1 LRKYFGMK
9 KMIEYLKL
17 PDFWAQ
23 IEKKEDPTL
32 NKKAFV
38 VGTYFSESK
47 TVLAVSSSARQEG
60 IKKGMSLVQA
70 KALAP
75 KLEVVSP
82 NFDLYENIFEKIR
95 ALLQKRYPVIEPEP
109 SKGIFI
115 DYSGLNKIYGAAL
128 DEGRSLQRELKSS
141 FCLKSILGMSETKF
155 VSRLAVEANSDTFL
169 EVKRNEVKDF
179 LAPWPVE
186 VVPGIKECLGKNGI
200 HDVCS
205 DLNLRHISDL
215 MKLPKEFLQVA
226 FGMKRA
232 ELIYACVHG
241 NDFRAVT
248 PQEKSQ
254 SLSELVRFDEATND
268 YLIIMNKLYLAVN
281 ELEATLIDSK
291 SFADSCGI
299 LFRYTDYSKK
309 EKHFKLRSFS
319 NLYKE
324 LKPSIEKV
332 LRSRRL
338 GVRDI
343 LIRLDGIEQCSTQ
356 LHLFEDVLKRQK
368 LKTFLVRPENK
379 FIKKIS

>member
-1 LRKYFGMK
+1 MK

-38 VGTYFSESK
+38 VGTYFAESK
-47 TVLAVSSSARQEG
+47 TVLAVSSNARQEG
-60 IKKGMSLVQA
+60 IKKGMSLVKA

-75 KLEVVSP
+75 KLEIVSP
-82 NFDLYENIFEKIR
+82 NFDLYENVFEKIR
-95 ALLQKRYPVIEPEP
+95 ALLQKRYPVIEAEP

-128 DEGRSLQRELKSS
+128 DEGRSLQRELKNS

-155 VSRLAVEANSDTFL
+155 VSRLAVEINSDTFL
-169 EVKRNEVKDF
+169 EVKRNEVKNF

-200 HDVCS
+200 HEVCS

-268 YLIIMNKLYLAVN
+268 YLIIMNKLYLAISK
-281 ELEATLIDSK
+281 LEVSLIDLR
-291 SFADSCGI
+291 SFADSCVVV
-299 LFRYTDYSKK
+299 FRYTDYSKK
-309 EKHFKLRSFS
+309 KKHFKLRSFS

-356 LHLFEDVLKRQK
+356 LHLFEDVLKKQK

>member
-1 LRKYFGMK
+1 
-9 KMIEYLKL
+9 
-17 PDFWAQ
+17 
-23 IEKKEDPTL
+23 
-32 NKKAFV
+32 V
-38 VGTYFSESK
+38 
-47 TVLAVSSSARQEG
+47 
-60 IKKGMSLVQA
+60 
-70 KALAP
+70 
-75 KLEVVSP
+75 
-82 NFDLYENIFEKIR
+82 FEKIR

-109 SKGIFI
+109 SKGVFI
-115 DYSGLNKIYGAAL
+115 DYSGLNKIYGTAL
-128 DEGRSLQRELKSS
+128 DEGRSLQHELKNS

-155 VSRLAVEANSDTFL
+155 VSRLASSTSSEDFL
-169 EVKRNEVKDF
+169 EVKRNEVKNF

-186 VVPGIKECLGKNGI
+186 VVPGIKENLSKNGI

-268 YLIIMNKLYLAVN
+268 YLIVMNNLYLAVN
-281 ELEATLIDSK
+281 ELEATLIESK
-291 SFADSCGI
+291 SFADSCAI
-299 LFRYTDYSKK
+299 VLRYTDYSRK

-343 LIRLDGIEQCSTQ
+343 LIRLDGIEQYSTQ

-368 LKTFLVRPENK
+368 LKTFLVKPENK